1 MQTDPPAAPTAP
13 EDAAAPGMR
22 IALVCDYSLEY
33 LGGAQSAFLD
43 QVRIMRERG
52 HAVTVIAPISGAAGA
67 KGAAGAT
74 AAKGAAGT
82 GGTAGTDGAAGGVD
96 AWANGTGG
104 AVTVAARVRLAGV
117 DLPVVRNT
125 ARLRARLHEEL
136 YARGIEVV
144 HLHSEFGLS
153 AAAVAAAR
161 ELGIPTVQTVHTFF
175 WQASMPRAIGVLAA
189 AAVRGFTRWL
199 RGFAAGHESLALR
212 PLDSALRNVTL
223 SMGRRVDAV
232 ISPSAHQAERLRAAG
247 LAHVHTVPNAIA
259 LGDAPGE
266 ALPADAATG
275 PLRIVWVGRLVPE
288 KRLLEF
294 VDAVV
299 SAAARLGLGA
309 LEVEII
315 GEGPLRAEARQR
327 AEAAPAGTLRFT
339 GRLPRL
345 QVSAAMRG
353 ADLVALTSYGFDNQP
368 MTVIEALHA
377 GRSVL
382 YVDPALTEGLEACG
396 ILASHTPAGM
406 ADAIVRLAE
415 HPDEVVDAS
424 ARAVVA
430 AREFDP
436 DVYLQRVRTV
446 YAAAAARALP

>member
-1 MQTDPPAAPTAP
+1 MENAPAAPATP
-13 EDAAAPGMR
+13 EHPAAPAMR

-52 HAVTVIAPISGAAGA
+52 HAVTVIAPVRAGR
-67 KGAAGAT
+67 
-74 AAKGAAGT
+74 
-82 GGTAGTDGAAGGVD
+82 GGTARGTAGDDGDAGWVD
-96 AWANGTGG
+96 AWADGAGG
-104 AVTVAARVRLAGV
+104 VVAVPARVRLAGV

-125 ARLRARLHEEL
+125 PRLRARLHEEL

-153 AAAVAAAR
+153 AAAVAAAH

-175 WQASMPRAIGVLAA
+175 WQAPMPRVAGVLAA

-199 RGFAAGHESLALR
+199 RGFSAGHETLAVR
-212 PLDSALRNVTL
+212 PLDSALRGVTL
-223 SMGRRVDAV
+223 SMGLRVDAV

-266 ALPADAATG
+266 ALTVDAAAP
-275 PLRIVWVGRLVPE
+275 PLRLVWVGRLVPE

-299 SAAARLGLGA
+299 AAATRLAPGA

-315 GEGPLRAEARQR
+315 GEGPLRAEATQR
-327 AEAAPAGTLRFT
+327 AGAAAAGTIRFA
-339 GRLPRL
+339 GRLPRPE
-345 QVSAAMRG
+345 VSAAMRR

-382 YVDPALTEGLEACG
+382 YVDPALTEGLEAAG
-396 ILASHTPAGM
+396 ILASHTTVGM

-415 HPDEVVDAS
+415 HPGEVVDAS

-436 DVYLQRVRTV
+436 EVYLERVRAV
-446 YAAAAARALP
+446 YAAAAGRA